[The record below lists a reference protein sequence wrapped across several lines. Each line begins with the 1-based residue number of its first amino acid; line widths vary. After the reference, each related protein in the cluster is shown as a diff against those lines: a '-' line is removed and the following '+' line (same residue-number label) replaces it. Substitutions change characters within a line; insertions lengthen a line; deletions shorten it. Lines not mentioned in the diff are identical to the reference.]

1 MKRIKSVIKP
11 IEQAL
16 AAARA
21 LDADN
26 DAGLYFTN
34 YDDGQPVN
42 QIDIYGPHK
51 RKPSLLRVGRTT
63 LWRALKA

>member
-1 MKRIKSVIKP
+1 MTKP

-42 QIDIYGPHK
+42 QIDIYAPTKGN
-51 RKPSLLRVGRTT
+51 RSVL
-63 LWRALKA
+63 